1 MMKGTPMVTFIVIL
15 LVMGLIAGALARAIV
30 PGNDAMGIG
39 GTIVLGIVGSFVGGF
54 LGYALRG
61 KDVED
66 GAFQASGVVGSV
78 IGAIVVL
85 LIYRFSR
92 RHA

>member
-1 MMKGTPMVTFIVIL
+1 MKGTPMLTFIVIL

-30 PGNDAMGIG
+30 PGQDSMGIG

-61 KDVED
+61 KDVEN

>member
-1 MMKGTPMVTFIVIL
+1 MMKGKRMVTFIIIL

-85 LIYRFSR
+85 LVYRFSR

>member
-1 MMKGTPMVTFIVIL
+1 MLTFIVIL

-30 PGNDAMGIG
+30 PGQDSMGIG

-61 KDVED
+61 KDVKD
-66 GAFQASGVVGSV
+66 GAFQASGVIGSV

-85 LIYRFSR
+85 LVYRYSR